1 MDYVVVW
8 LALVVILAVSEL
20 ITMGLTSIWFAVGA
34 LAACLVSALGANLI
48 VQAIVF
54 VVVSILILLF
64 IRPFAVNYINKD
76 PEQTNVESMEGKVGE
91 VTADINN
98 VLATGTVKIDGM
110 DWTART
116 DNGEIIE
123 AGEYVKVLRVE
134 GVKVIVEKTELNN

>member
-8 LALVVILAVSEL
+8 LALFVILAVSEL

-76 PEQTNVESMEGKVGE
+76 PEKTNVESMEGKVGE

-98 VLATGTVKIDGM
+98 VLATGTVKID
-110 DWTART
+110 

>member
-1 MDYVVVW
+1 
-8 LALVVILAVSEL
+8 
-20 ITMGLTSIWFAVGA
+20 
-34 LAACLVSALGANLI
+34 
-48 VQAIVF
+48 
-54 VVVSILILLF
+54 
-64 IRPFAVNYINKD
+64 
-76 PEQTNVESMEGKVGE
+76 MEGKVGE

-134 GVKVIVEKTELNN
+134 GVKVIVEKKELNNIA

>member
-8 LALVVILAVSEL
+8 LALFVILAVSEL

-64 IRPFAVNYINKD
+64 FRPFAVNYINKD
-76 PEQTNVESMEGKVGE
+76 PEKTNVESMEGKVGE

>member
-8 LALVVILAVSEL
+8 LALFVILAVSEL

-76 PEQTNVESMEGKVGE
+76 SEKTNVESMEGKVGE

-98 VLATGTVKIDGM
+98 VLATGNVKIDGM

-134 GVKVIVEKTELNN
+134 GVKVIVEKTEINN

>member
-8 LALVVILAVSEL
+8 LALFVILAVSEL
-20 ITMGLTSIWFAVGA
+20 ITMGLTSIWFAIGA

-64 IRPFAVNYINKD
+64 IRPFSVNYINKD
-76 PEQTNVESMEGKVGE
+76 PEKTNVESMEGKVGE

>member
-8 LALVVILAVSEL
+8 LALFVILAVSEL
-20 ITMGLTSIWFAVGA
+20 LTSIWFAVGA

-76 PEQTNVESMEGKVGE
+76 PEKTNVESMEGKVGE

>member
-8 LALVVILAVSEL
+8 LALFVILAVSEL

-64 IRPFAVNYINKD
+64 NRPFAVNYINKD
-76 PEQTNVESMEGKVGE
+76 PEKTNVESMEGKVGE

>member
-8 LALVVILAVSEL
+8 LALFVILAVSEL

-34 LAACLVSALGANLI
+34 LANLI

-76 PEQTNVESMEGKVGE
+76 PEKTNVESMEGKVGE

>member
-8 LALVVILAVSEL
+8 LALFVILAVSEL

-64 IRPFAVNYINKD
+64 IRPFAVNYINK
-76 PEQTNVESMEGKVGE
+76 EKEKTNVESMEGKVGE

>member
-8 LALVVILAVSEL
+8 LALFFILAVSEL

-76 PEQTNVESMEGKVGE
+76 PEKTNVESMEGKVGE

>member
-1 MDYVVVW
+1 
-8 LALVVILAVSEL
+8 
-20 ITMGLTSIWFAVGA
+20 
-34 LAACLVSALGANLI
+34 
-48 VQAIVF
+48 
-54 VVVSILILLF
+54 
-64 IRPFAVNYINKD
+64 
-76 PEQTNVESMEGKVGE
+76 MEGKVGE

-134 GVKVIVEKTELNN
+134 VSKLLSKKRN